1 MRGIEK
7 LASVRRW
14 YRTVAID
21 VCLFFN
27 VVVVFSL
34 TYFLFLFVKPSE

>member
-7 LASVRRW
+7 LANVRRW

-21 VCLFFN
+21 VCLLFYL
-27 VVVVFSL
+27 VVVFPL
-34 TYFLFLFVKPSE
+34 TYFHFQFVKPS